1 MLSGGRLRVSI
12 SSVSEVSPYMFS
24 TGGACAAPL
33 LSLRVHT
40 GPSPVYARAGAGR
53 RTLKYRI
60 SRYPRFLPRGAGGA
74 GEVARL
80 LAQLVS
86 YHTENVKYA
95 HPRTRSSLNLNF
107 YGAGGVLS
115 AQVDKCGC

>member
-1 MLSGGRLRVSI
+1 
-12 SSVSEVSPYMFS
+12 MFS

-53 RTLKYRI
+53 RTLKYGTV
-60 SRYPRFLPRGAGGA
+60 SLDPLGFSPGARG